1 MKLFIWVGT
10 KLPTTSVER
19 EDEDLGENRQ
29 AKSRGTYMATHCI
42 VSTPYYFLY
51 LNSLVDFSPGSLQ
64 SYKQNHAEL

>member
-1 MKLFIWVGT
+1 M
-10 KLPTTSVER
+10 SVEL
-19 EDEDLGENRQ
+19 EDEDWGKRQ